1 MKKIQKLL
9 LLVLTTLIVSCSGT
23 LSLINGAS
31 DGIAWAATSTTKF
44 TSVSK
49 AAAYVRTA
57 MKNRQETITLTI
69 TSTDS
74 DYINVSRS
82 IMSQALSHTGNSTE
96 GDYLKYQYS
105 GYHADIS
112 YTKFFN
118 QYTYTITYSVTYY
131 TTKTQESELTEALN
145 QVMGSLKLDGKSNYE
160 KIKIIYDYVCANVT
174 YDYENLN
181 DDSYK
186 LKCTAYAALM
196 NHTAICQ
203 GYSNLLYRMLLEA
216 GIDCRIIS
224 GNANGGPHSWNIV
237 RLGTK
242 YYNLDATW
250 DATYYSNGL
259 TYQYFLKSDANFTDH
274 TRDTDYVLTSFYAS
288 YPMADTDYDVQNPEP
303 DISLKDC
310 TIKLSSSSYTYNG
323 KAKKPTVT
331 VTYNNQTLKENVDYT
346 VSYKNNVNA
355 GTKASVIIAG
365 KSGSICVGSVTKK
378 FTIKKAAN
386 TITASNIKKTISGKK
401 RTISLGVK
409 RNGKAKLTYKSS
421 NSKIKVASDGQ
432 VTIPAKFVGK
442 ATITITAAATTNYK
456 KATKKITISVTM
468 SGTRFTK
475 ITSGLVGK
483 MKFKWKRN
491 NLASG
496 YMIQCATTSD
506 FKTGLVTKKITGN
519 KTTSTTVTGLKQ
531 GKSYYVRIRTFRKS
545 GGKVYY
551 SKWYTY

>member
-1 MKKIQKLL
+1 M
-9 LLVLTTLIVSCSGT
+9 
-23 LSLINGAS
+23 NGAA
-31 DGIAWAATSTTKF
+31 DGIVWAATSTTKF
-44 TSVSK
+44 TSISN

-74 DYINVSRS
+74 DYKSLSRS
-82 IMSQALSHTGNSTE
+82 IISQALSHTGNSTE

-105 GYHADIS
+105 GYSADIS
-112 YTKFFN
+112 YIRLFN

-131 TTKTQESELTEALN
+131 TTKAQESELTEALE
-145 QVMGSLKLDGKSNYE
+145 QVMDSLNLDGKSNYE

-181 DDSYK
+181 DDSYM

-216 GIDCRIIS
+216 GIDCRIIG

-250 DATYYSNGL
+250 DATYYSYGHA
-259 TYQYFLKSDANFTDH
+259 YHYFLKSDESFSDH
-274 TRDTDYVLTSFYAS
+274 TRDSDYTLTSFYAS
-288 YPMADTDYDVQNPEP
+288 YPMADADYDIQNPEP

-310 TIKLSSSSYTYNG
+310 TIKLSSSTYTYNG

-386 TITASNIKKTISGKK
+386 TITASNVKKKISGKK

-421 NSKIKVASDGQ
+421 NQRIKVASNGK

-456 KATKKITISVTM
+456 KATKKITISVTL
-468 SGTRFTK
+468 SGTKFTK
-475 ITSGLVGK
+475 LTSGLAGK
-483 MKFKWKRN
+483 LKFTWKRN
-491 NLASG
+491 KLVSG
-496 YMIQCATTSD
+496 YEIQCATSSN
-506 FKTGLVTKKITGN
+506 FKTGLVTKKITSN
-519 KTTSTTVTGLKQ
+519 KKTSTTVTGLQ
-531 GKSYYVRIRTFRKS
+531 NNESYYVRIRTYRKS